1 MVDHGRTSGDSGD
14 PLFIASDYVYV
25 RTNIVKVENTKM
37 NEDDKTTYH
46 YEFDEKRYSHEE
58 YAKLVAEE
66 KAASDKQIL
75 DLQLQLAESQEGI
88 AL

>member
-37 NEDDKTTYH
+37 REDDPITYH

>member
-37 NEDDKTTYH
+37 RDDDPVTYH